1 MAEEKKTKTEEVL
14 DELNEQLE
22 KLEDEKSFF
31 VTITTKKGDNLSH
44 YWAGIGFPNDDKIPS
59 LEHIVAQLGMFR
71 ETRPRKKIHI
81 VKPRRHK
88 T

>member
-1 MAEEKKTKTEEVL
+1 MAEKEKSKTEEVL
-14 DELNEQLE
+14 DELNEHLE
-22 KLEDEKSFF
+22 NLENEKSFF
-31 VTITTKKGDNLSH
+31 VTITTKKGDNLNH
-44 YWAGIGFPNDDKIPS
+44 YWAGIDFPNDDKVPS
-59 LEHIVAQLGMFR
+59 LEHIVAELSKFR

>member
-1 MAEEKKTKTEEVL
+1 MAEEKKSKREEVL
-14 DELNEQLE
+14 DELNENLE
-22 KLEDEKSFF
+22 KLEEEKSFF

-44 YWAGIGFPNDDKIPS
+44 YWAGVDFPNDDKVPS
-59 LEHIVAQLGMFR
+59 LEHIVMQLSAMR